1 MTEKERKI
9 QTFRVTVNTSTV
21 KTIVPKVQFPKT
33 WKTCYIAAGV
43 SVLFL
48 EEAHRDNE
56 EERGASRDRR
66 GGMGWSDCYGGHYA
80 TLCHAVPH
88 RRVTQSWD
96 GDRYNLLL
104 TAMSIKDTSHWTTCI
119 SWFLGNLT
127 QFLLSHNT
135 SAHHRV
141 LVPFAECT
149 NGCFSIWFGLQIL
162 VTTHDKEKQILYINP
177 NDGDEWEGCLPK
189 AVKIWM
195 HTLKQKVK
203 CKSFQKMQK
212 KLKSIGAKKESNIHG
227 YYEQLLVAVF
237 TGISIYKTT

>member
-1 MTEKERKI
+1 MENDHKNKWLKKKGRSKPSEWRWTPAQWKQLSQRSSSQKPEKHVILPQVSLSFSLER
-9 QTFRVTVNTSTV
+9 
-21 KTIVPKVQFPKT
+21 
-33 WKTCYIAAGV
+33 
-43 SVLFL
+43 
-48 EEAHRDNE
+48 HRDNE
-56 EERGASRDRR
+56 EEREASRDRR

-127 QFLLSHNT
+127 QFLLSHNN
-135 SAHHRV
+135 SAHHHV

-212 KLKSIGAKKESNIHG
+212 N
-227 YYEQLLVAVF
+227 
-237 TGISIYKTT
+237 